1 MLIIG
6 HAVVRDVLDGDE
18 ARVIDLVRQAYLLHE
33 QGRTSVPHS
42 VFLRFPENARNRI
55 IGLPAYLGADPPAA
69 GMKWISSFPAN
80 IERGLDRASAAIV
93 LNSLETGQPEAL
105 IEGSVISARRTA
117 ASAALAAQLLT
128 ADRHPDGLALI
139 GCGLINQQVLRF
151 LAVAL
156 APPGSLVLHD
166 SDPGRAE
173 AFAARAA
180 ALLPGTTISVVAS
193 AEEALAAHRLVS
205 IATTASEPHLELTA
219 CRPGSVVLHLSLRDL
234 HPRAVLAARNVVDD
248 PDHVCRERTSLHLAE
263 QLTGGRDFIH
273 TTIGR
278 LAGGAALPPA
288 DVPGPVVVSPFGLGV
303 LDIALAE
310 HVRRS
315 AARRG
320 LGVRIDDFTP
330 VPAAAVATAEP
341 TRERT

>member
-6 HAVVRDVLDGDE
+6 HTGVRDVLDGDE
-18 ARVIDLVRQAYLLHE
+18 ARVIDIVRQAYLLHE

-42 VFLRFPENARNRI
+42 VFLRFPDNARNRI

-93 LNSLETGQPEAL
+93 LNSLATGQPDAV

-117 ASAALAAQLLT
+117 AGAALAAQLLT
-128 ADRHPDGLALI
+128 ADQQPDGLALI

-151 LAVAL
+151 LTVAL
-156 APPGSLVLHD
+156 APPASLVLHD
-166 SDPGRAE
+166 SDPRRAE
-173 AFAARAA
+173 TFAGKAS
-180 ALLPGTTISVVAS
+180 ALLPGTTISVVGS

-205 IATTASEPHLELTA
+205 IATTASEPHLGLAA
-219 CRPGSVVLHLSLRDL
+219 CQPETVVLHLSLRDL
-234 HPRAVLAARNVVDD
+234 HPEAILSARNVVDD

-273 TTIGR
+273 ATIGQ
-278 LAGGAALPPA
+278 LAGGAALPAA

-303 LDIALAE
+303 LDIALAQ
-310 HVRRS
+310 HVRD
-315 AARRG
+315 AAAQRG

-330 VPAAAVATAEP
+330 VPAAAVASAEP

>member
-6 HAVVRDVLDGDE
+6 HADVRTVLDGDE
-18 ARVIDLVRQAYLLHE
+18 AAVIDLVREAYLLHE

-42 VFLRFPENARNRI
+42 VFLRFPDAPRNRI

-69 GMKWISSFPAN
+69 GMKWISSFPTN

-93 LNSLETGQPEAL
+93 LNSLETGRPEAV

-117 ASAALAAQLLT
+117 AGAALAARLLT
-128 ADRHPDGLALI
+128 AGHRPDGLALI
-139 GCGLINQQVLRF
+139 GCGLINEQVLRF
-151 LAVAL
+151 LSVGL
-156 APPGSLVLHD
+156 APPAALVLHD
-166 SDPGRAE
+166 TDPGRAG

-180 ALLPGTTISVVAS
+180 ALLPGAAISVAAS
-193 AEEALAAHRLVS
+193 AEQALAAHRLVS
-205 IATTASEPHLELTA
+205 IATTASEPHLGLAA
-219 CRPGSVVLHLSLRDL
+219 CQPESVVLHLSLRDL
-234 HPRAVLAARNVVDD
+234 HPEAVLTARNVVDD

-263 QLTGGRDFIH
+263 QLTGGREFIH

-278 LAGGAALPPA
+278 LAGGAPLPHA
-288 DVPGPVVVSPFGLGV
+288 DVAGPVVVSPFGLGV

-310 HVRRS
+310 HVRRT

-330 VPAAAVATAEP
+330 VPAAAVATGEP